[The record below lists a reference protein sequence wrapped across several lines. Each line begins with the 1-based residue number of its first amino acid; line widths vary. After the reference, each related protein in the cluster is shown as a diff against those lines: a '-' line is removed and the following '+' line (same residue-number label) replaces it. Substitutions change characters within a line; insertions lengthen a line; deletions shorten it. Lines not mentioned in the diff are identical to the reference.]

1 MACTNVIGTAVNPDS
16 LATGQY
22 TVTVTDANGCS
33 TSATLNMTADNVFE
47 VLNLEGLVFT
57 VPVKDVLNVQLAQAL
72 GSNAIVSILD
82 VQGRE
87 VSNSV
92 MRSGTQTL
100 ILDASSWTQGAYIIQ
115 IVTDEA
121 KASWN
126 FVK

>member
-1 MACTNVIGTAVNPDS
+1 
-16 LATGQY
+16 
-22 TVTVTDANGCS
+22 
-33 TSATLNMTADNVFE
+33 MTADNVFE
-47 VLNLEGLVFT
+47 SLNLEATVFP
-57 VPVKDVLNVQLAQAL
+57 VPVTDVLNVQLAKAL

-87 VSNSV
+87 VSNAV
-92 MRSGTQTL
+92 MRAGTQTL
-100 ILDASSWTQGAYIIQ
+100 ILDASTWTQGAYIIQ